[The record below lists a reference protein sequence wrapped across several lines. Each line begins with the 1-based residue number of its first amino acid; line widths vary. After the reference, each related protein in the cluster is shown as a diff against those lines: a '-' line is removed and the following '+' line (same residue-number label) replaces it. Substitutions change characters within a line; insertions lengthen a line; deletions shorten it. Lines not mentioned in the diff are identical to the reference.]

1 MEKAIIQAPDFDSF
15 RAANSHER
23 AETHDFRQ
31 RMILFTGVSSV
42 SIQVSGE
49 ARVEF
54 EGDAKA
60 VQVGYEGSATGD
72 GEIIQVW

>member
-1 MEKAIIQAPDFDSF
+1 MEKAIIKAPDFEAF
-15 RAANSHER
+15 RAANSHDN
-23 AETHDFRQ
+23 AETHDFRK
-31 RMILFTGVSSV
+31 RMIVFKSV
-42 SIQVSGE
+42 SCVSMQVSGE

-54 EGDAKA
+54 SGDTEA